1 MVAENNI
8 IYCSTNLLDLF
19 HYCFRHNVFNRM
31 GRRLNY
37 AFGPIKSWF
46 YLSLWLLFI
55 IHQLLEDLRLSNSF
69 FRSYLDDLL
78 VVPIVLPATLAL
90 MRLIFY
96 RKIRCLSVFMT
107 VSFVLLL
114 SILFEVILPKVNA
127 LYTADLWDVFCYA
140 IGGIVFWRYQY
151 YICHLES

>member
-1 MVAENNI
+1 M
-8 IYCSTNLLDLF
+8 D
-19 HYCFRHNVFNRM
+19 
-31 GRRLNY
+31 RRLNY

-55 IHQLLEDLRLSNSF
+55 IHQLLDGLRLSNSF

-78 VVPIVLPATLAL
+78 VVPIVLPFTLVL
-90 MRLIFY
+90 LRLVFY
-96 RKIRCLSVFMT
+96 RKIRFLNIFMT
-107 VSFVLLL
+107 ISFVLLL
-114 SILFEVILPKVNA
+114 SILFEVILPKENA
-127 LYTADLWDVFCYA
+127 LYTADLWDVFCYT